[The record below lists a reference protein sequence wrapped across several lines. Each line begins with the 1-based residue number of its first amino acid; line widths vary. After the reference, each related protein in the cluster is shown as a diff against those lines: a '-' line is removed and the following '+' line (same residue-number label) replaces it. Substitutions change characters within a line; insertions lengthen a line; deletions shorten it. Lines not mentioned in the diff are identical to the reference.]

1 MKGLRFNIGHKDF
14 KNVVDLHT
22 SFIDNIENLGNNIDD
37 ILGELDNHKDNMDLA
52 LDKIEFGE
60 FEDRKE
66 YEIFIVNLRKIYKE
80 MGRINTIL
88 TNVNRSIEKGTNE
101 IKEVNGE

>member
-1 MKGLRFNIGHKDF
+1 
-14 KNVVDLHT
+14 
-22 SFIDNIENLGNNIDD
+22 
-37 ILGELDNHKDNMDLA
+37 
-52 LDKIEFGE
+52 
-60 FEDRKE
+60 
-66 YEIFIVNLRKIYKE
+66 VNLRKIYKE